1 MIELV
6 LRYIEEHNFL
16 RYKDG
21 KWYSTKDYPRVFYKT
36 EELAILVET
45 AYIEKF
51 KRAMETPELII
62 HNV

>member
-21 KWYSTKDYPRVFYKT
+21 KWYSVKEYPRKFYKT
-36 EELAILVET
+36 EELAELVEMF
-45 AYIEKF
+45 YQEQVDQIMKEKLF
-51 KRAMETPELII
+51 YER
-62 HNV
+62 